1 MSLRDQFHQF
11 ENSAKTI
18 PDVCQSYRDELHRS
32 KKRKVFSDESTRHE
46 ITLTGQEQYQV
57 ATFNVIIDKL
67 VSCLG
72 HRMDAYRD
80 VLDKFKV
87 LFIETDNL
95 TSIREQAEVLCM
107 SYPSDLDVDLA
118 NEIIQFRS
126 FIQNEQD
133 KSPQKLLK
141 MILKHGLQSTFPS
154 VFIALRIFFTLP
166 VTNCEGERS
175 FSHLARIKNEL
186 RTTQTQQRLSALSLM
201 AIETELLRSLE
212 LDEVIT
218 DFANRRA
225 RKKFF

>member
-1 MSLRDQFHQF
+1 M
-11 ENSAKTI
+11 
-18 PDVCQSYRDELHRS
+18 P
-32 KKRKVFSDESTRHE
+32 
-46 ITLTGQEQYQV
+46 
-57 ATFNVIIDKL
+57 
-67 VSCLG
+67 
-72 HRMDAYRD
+72 
-80 VLDKFKV
+80 
-87 LFIETDNL
+87 
-95 TSIREQAEVLCM
+95 SIREQAEVLCM

-126 FIQNEQD
+126 FIQNKQD
-133 KSPQKLLK
+133 KSPQMLLK

-154 VFIALRIFFTLP
+154 VSIALRIFLTLP

-212 LDEVIT
+212 FDEVIT